1 MSSRA
6 YAGTAILV
14 SYLNPVVSFVHL
26 YRGSTETRAHLH
38 SLLAENKRLHARV
51 QSTDDP
57 VVLERAARR
66 QGLIQPGER
75 AYVVHGLNR

>member
-1 MSSRA
+1 
-6 YAGTAILV
+6 
-14 SYLNPVVSFVHL
+14 
-26 YRGSTETRAHLH
+26 
-38 SLLAENKRLHARV
+38 V

-75 AYVVHGLNR
+75 AYVVHGLTR